1 MAPQLPFPC
10 YLPAFAIVAP
20 FAVGYGDIFSL
31 ACYLGYDRMERLSNR
46 SKEQATRSPHS
57 VRCWN
62 NKGRCRAPCRSL
74 MITDSN

>member
-20 FAVGYGDIFSL
+20 FAVEYGDIFSL

-46 SKEQATRSPHS
+46 SKEQATRSPH
-57 VRCWN
+57 RCAV
-62 NKGRCRAPCRSL
+62 G
-74 MITDSN
+74 ITRVDAERLARL